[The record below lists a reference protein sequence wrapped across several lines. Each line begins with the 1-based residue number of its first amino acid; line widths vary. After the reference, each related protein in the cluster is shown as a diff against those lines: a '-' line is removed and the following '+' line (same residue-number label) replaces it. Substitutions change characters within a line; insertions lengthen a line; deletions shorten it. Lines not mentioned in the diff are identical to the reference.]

1 MLDKGRLPVKSGSM
15 WYKTDRGEVS
25 KRQGGGTAI
34 VTSLSP
40 ICHRSRRSSWVV
52 KGVSACNTVYVTEK
66 TRLMNDGVRAQCTG
80 RVLSQIDCP
89 GSATSMQLQGHMMF
103 DVCIVDTADVS
114 TTLLYSQTFLQCSS
128 PISYVPASS
137 VTCALLP
144 PSFAR
149 IQFICVLT
157 PRLLFSK
164 DSRYSASACRDLPH
178 SSQVLPETRSK
189 NCQLNHLP
197 YIEVKVTFPEV

>member
-1 MLDKGRLPVKSGSM
+1 MSDKGRLPVKSGSM
-15 WYKTDRGEVS
+15 WYKTDCGEVS
-25 KRQGGGTAI
+25 KRQGGGTAV

-52 KGVSACNTVYVTEK
+52 KGVSACNTAYAMEK

-89 GSATSMQLQGHMMF
+89 GSPTSMKLQGHMMF
-103 DVCIVDTADVS
+103 GVCMLDTAGVS
-114 TTLLYSQTFLQCSS
+114 TTSLYSQTFLQCSS
-128 PISYVPASS
+128 QISYVHSAS

-149 IQFICVLT
+149 IQFMCVLT

-164 DSRYSASACRDLPH
+164 DSRYSASACGDLPH
-178 SSQVLPETRSK
+178 SSQVLPETRS
-189 NCQLNHLP
+189 
-197 YIEVKVTFPEV
+197 